1 MSSYM
6 QFWIFFDVINVPKMP
21 IKFWGEE
28 RKHAKINR
36 DTGPLSY
43 LIKHE
48 FLRVKTFVLL

>member
-6 QFWIFFDVINVPKMP
+6 KFWIFFDVINVPKMP